1 MYVEAVAER
10 HDVFLH
16 AFADD
21 TQIYL
26 HGRRVDTA
34 SAAAQLERC
43 ITDVGHWMSAN
54 RLKLNTDKA
63 ELLWVGSRHSYS
75 QQGGRLPVLHLG
87 HDSIEARDH
96 VRLLGVTL
104 SSDLSLD
111 RHANIV
117 SATSFYWLRQLR
129 RCVLDS
135 HWTRIQRLYTRS
147 CIRIVTRRPLQCC
160 IGRRPKSDD

>member
-1 MYVEAVAER
+1 MVY
-10 HDVFLH
+10 FFTGSL
-16 AFADD
+16 
-21 TQIYL
+21 TT
-26 HGRRVDTA
+26 RRCTFIVVRSIRRQPRPPNEWNA
-34 SAAAQLERC
+34 
-43 ITDVGHWMSAN
+43 DVGLDV
-54 RLKLNTDKA
+54 REPTEA
-63 ELLWVGSRHSYS
+63 EPGQDGVSMGRIETQLFP
-75 QQGGRLPVLHLG
+75 QQDGRLPVLHLG
-87 HDSIEARDH
+87 HDSIEAGDH